1 MFLVSWEMDEAMTT
15 RVGITRSL
23 LFFHYYPLWR
33 SFFRGLGA
41 EIVLSAPTTRK
52 ILERGIQLGVS
63 DLCLPMKLHLGH
75 VEALQG
81 EIDFLFLPRLVSL
94 SPDSYFCPKFL
105 GLPDVVRAS
114 IDGLPPLLSPC
125 FNAKVAHGGLDEG
138 FMEVGRALG
147 VRERTIQAA
156 LHEALEVQGRFEAL
170 LGKGWLPLAAM
181 EALEKSGGDEDETGT
196 IPGDGHPFI
205 AIIGH
210 PYNLYDEYLNFDL
223 LNQIR
228 KKGYRLL
235 TPERVSREEVEEK
248 NALLRKKVYWSLS
261 RRIVGAAL
269 SFLCSEWIEGMIFL
283 SSFGC
288 GPDSFSKDLV
298 DRRVKTTYPMPYLS
312 LVLDEHTSPAGLQ
325 TRLDAFLDMVSW
337 RRLKVHGK

>member
-1 MFLVSWEMDEAMTT
+1 MAI

-52 ILERGIQLGVS
+52 ILERGIHLGVS

-75 VEALQG
+75 VEALRG
-81 EIDFLFLPRLVSL
+81 EIDFLFVPRLVSL
-94 SPDSYFCPKFL
+94 FPDTYFCPKFL

-114 IDGLPPLLSPC
+114 IEGLPPLLSPC
-125 FNAKVAHGGLDEG
+125 FNAKIGDGGLDEG

-147 VRERTIQAA
+147 VKEKRVQAA
-156 LHEALEVQGRFEAL
+156 LHEALEIQSRFDAL
-170 LGKGWLPLAAM
+170 LKGGWLPLAAM
-181 EALEKSGGDEDETGT
+181 EALEKRETVEDGAGTLLDED
-196 IPGDGHPFI
+196 HPCI

-223 LNQIR
+223 LNQVR
-228 KKGYRLL
+228 QKGYQLL
-235 TPERVSREEVEEK
+235 MPERVSGEEVEGR

-269 SFLCSEWIEGMIFL
+269 SFLCSEQIEGMIFL

-298 DRRVKTTYPMPYLS
+298 DRRVKTTDPVPYLS
-312 LVLDEHTSPAGLQ
+312 LVLDEHTSSAGLQ
-325 TRLDAFLDMVSW
+325 TRLEAFLDMVRW
-337 RRLKVHGK
+337 RRRKVHGKRSAS